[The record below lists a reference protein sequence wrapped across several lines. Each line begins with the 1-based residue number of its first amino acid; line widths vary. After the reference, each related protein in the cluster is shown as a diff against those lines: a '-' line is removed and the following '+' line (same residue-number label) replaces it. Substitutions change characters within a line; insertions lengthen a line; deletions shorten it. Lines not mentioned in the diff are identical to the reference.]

1 MRKIPLLFGILL
13 VATLGSR
20 ASGQTNPQTVFSGAH
35 ARDLVYTPVNTNN
48 LVTPLP
54 RTGSSITL
62 GGIINNL
69 NIPFVHTGSTTA
81 PSLPGPSA
89 IPTGPYKNA
98 FNPVQPIFPK

>member
-1 MRKIPLLFGILL
+1 MRKIPLLFGTIL

-20 ASGQTNPQTVFSGAH
+20 ASGQTDPQASYGGVH
-35 ARDLVYTPVNTNN
+35 PRNLVYTPVNTNN

-69 NIPFVHTGSTTA
+69 HIPFVHTGSTTPPGIPA
-81 PSLPGPSA
+81 PSA
-89 IPTGPYKNA
+89 VPTGPYKNA
-98 FNPVQPIFPK
+98 FNPVAPIPGH